1 MIPKSGRR
9 FSEKIMLKRFG
20 EMPKN
25 TQTKTPRGN
34 VMRQSSFVGALVALV
49 TSAGAALAQSYPT
62 HPITMMVGF
71 PPGGPTDT
79 LARIL
84 ADAMQHSLGQS
95 VVVETLSGASGTIA
109 TGRVVH
115 AAPDGYTIGI
125 GNWTSHV
132 GSPAIYTLDY
142 DIYKDLQ
149 PISLLAASPLWILG
163 KNALPPNSAA
173 ELVPWLKARTQPTT
187 FATVG
192 AGSAAHLCGLYFA
205 QKTGAKFSYVPYR
218 GAAPAMTDLISGQ
231 IDLSCL
237 EASATLGNVQA
248 GRYKAFAVM
257 SEQRWPKSPDTPT
270 MIESGVPG
278 LSISFWHGLWTTK
291 GTPKDVVNRLD
302 AAVVA
307 ALADPAVRQRI
318 ETLGQVIFPRDQQ
331 NPAGLAAYHKAE
343 LDKWW
348 PIIKAA
354 DIKTE

>member
-1 MIPKSGRR
+1 
-9 FSEKIMLKRFG
+9 
-20 EMPKN
+20 
-25 TQTKTPRGN
+25 
-34 VMRQSSFVGALVALV
+34 
-49 TSAGAALAQSYPT
+49 
-62 HPITMMVGF
+62 
-71 PPGGPTDT
+71 
-79 LARIL
+79 
-84 ADAMQHSLGQS
+84 
-95 VVVETLSGASGTIA
+95 
-109 TGRVVH
+109 
-115 AAPDGYTIGI
+115 
-125 GNWTSHV
+125 
-132 GSPAIYTLDY
+132 
-142 DIYKDLQ
+142 LQ

-163 KNALPPNSAA
+163 KNALPPNTAP
-173 ELVPWLKARTQPTT
+173 ELIAWLKAKSDPTT
-187 FATVG
+187 FGTVG

-218 GAAPAMTDLISGQ
+218 GAAPAMQDLIGGQ

-318 ETLGQVIFPRDQQ
+318 ETLGQVIFPRGQQ
-331 NPAGLAAYHKAE
+331 NPAALAAYHKAE